1 MYVTVSGNIVFG
13 IKWKTN
19 LFEKKKKKSNQIVI
33 Q

>member
-19 LFEKKKKKSNQIVI
+19 LFEKKKKSNQIVI